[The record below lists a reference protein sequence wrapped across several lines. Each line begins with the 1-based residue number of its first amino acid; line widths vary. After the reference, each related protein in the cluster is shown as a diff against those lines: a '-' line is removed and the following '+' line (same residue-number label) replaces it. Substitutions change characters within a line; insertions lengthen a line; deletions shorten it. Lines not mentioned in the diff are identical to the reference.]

1 MTWLKLNSRMPPQLF
16 TWWTQQEQFDKVAQV
31 PWCGAV
37 KGVAASCSQ
46 HINNMSPI
54 LWVMLLIHTNKCK
67 FWASRS
73 GGNILKEDITC
84 RTHLE
89 MRVVHGILYSDLGN
103 PISRV
108 TVGEVSH
115 SVTYIATHL
124 NMLWSTLHLTV
135 QKSSPYSC
143 CLVWLIPVETLTIPT
158 LPISTFVV
166 ASSLLQSSTALRVL
180 GNVDQC
186 NK

>member
-67 FWASRS
+67 FWASRR
-73 GGNILKEDITC
+73 GGNILKERYNLPHSLGDESCAWHSIQ
-84 RTHLE
+84 RPRQPNQPSDGGRGESLSH
-89 MRVVHGILYSDLGN
+89 LYSNTPQYAVKHLTPHRAKIFTIQLLSGLIDPGWNTYN
-103 PISRV
+103 PYTTHFNFCCCIF
-108 TVGEVSH
+108 
-115 SVTYIATHL
+115 SVTKF
-124 NMLWSTLHLTV
+124 NSTEG
-135 QKSSPYSC
+135 
-143 CLVWLIPVETLTIPT
+143 I
-158 LPISTFVV
+158 
-166 ASSLLQSSTALRVL
+166 
-180 GNVDQC
+180 G
-186 NK
+186 